1 MQLLGRF
8 PNYEGKFCSFLP
20 LNCIQS
26 VYTCRLK
33 KIKGLLPYKLIEVL
47 ILGEVDQLIP
57 DLHVCATNQA

>member
-1 MQLLGRF
+1 MQFLGSF
-8 PNYEGKFCSFLP
+8 PKYEGKFCSFLP

-47 ILGEVDQLIP
+47 ILGKVDQLVP
-57 DLHVCATNQA
+57 DLHIRTTNQA